1 MDTLKAIQVF
11 VCIAQQGNLSKAAE
25 HLDYSKAMVSRYL
38 EHLEQ
43 TFSTRLFQRN
53 TRKVSL
59 TPAGEKALV
68 YCENILQQQQLLE
81 GLAAPEQHNG
91 TIRFT
96 CGLFLFQLGVN
107 ECIKQFKKR
116 YPQIHFDVYLT
127 ENTVDLIDAHV
138 DLALRITQKVADGL
152 IARPVC
158 QIESTFCA
166 HPHYLQD
173 HTPLSHPSQLIQHDC
188 IAHHTHNQYWT
199 LFDTDQQPQNYPL
212 NVTFKSNDVIALY
225 QMCLKAEGIAML
237 PTLLVR
243 KDIAQQRLQQV
254 FTDFSAP
261 DLTLSLVYA
270 SRQHLPKI
278 TQEFIAF
285 VIENLSFYLNQQN

>member
-59 TPAGEKALV
+59 TPAGEKALL

-81 GLAAPEQHNG
+81 GLAAPEQHRG

-107 ECIKQFKKR
+107 ECIKQFKQR

-127 ENTVDLIDAHV
+127 EDTVDLMDAQV

-158 QIESTFCA
+158 QIESVFCA

-173 HTPLSHPSQLIQHDC
+173 HTPLLHPSQLLQHEC

-212 NVTFKSNDVIALY
+212 NVSFKSNDVIALY
-225 QMCLKAEGIAML
+225 QMCLKAEGITML

-243 KDIAQQRLQQV
+243 KDIAHQRLQQV

-270 SRQHLPKI
+270 SRQHLPKM

-285 VIENLSFYLNQQN
+285 VIENLGFYLNQQN

>member
-38 EHLEQ
+38 DHLEH

-81 GLAAPEQHNG
+81 GLAAPEQHSG

-127 ENTVDLIDAHV
+127 ENTVDLMDAQV

-158 QIESTFCA
+158 QIESIFCA

-173 HTPLSHPSQLIQHDC
+173 HTPLSHPSQLIQYEC

-225 QMCLKAEGIAML
+225 QMCLKAHGIAML

-285 VIENLSFYLNQQN
+285 VIENLNFYLNQQN

>member
-81 GLAAPEQHNG
+81 SLAAPEQHSG

-116 YPQIHFDVYLT
+116 YPHIHFDVYLT
-127 ENTVDLIDAHV
+127 ENTVDLMDAQV

-158 QIESTFCA
+158 QIESVFCA
-166 HPHYLQD
+166 HPHYLKD
-173 HTPLSHPSQLIQHDC
+173 PPPLSHPSQLIQHEC

-225 QMCLKAEGIAML
+225 QMCLKAQGVSML

-243 KDIAQQRLQQV
+243 QDFAEQCLERV
-254 FTDFSAP
+254 FADFSAP

-285 VIENLSFYLNQQN
+285 VIENLSFYLNKQN

>member
-81 GLAAPEQHNG
+81 GLAAPEQHSG

-107 ECIKQFKKR
+107 ECIKQFKKL
-116 YPQIHFDVYLT
+116 YPHSV
-127 ENTVDLIDAHV
+127 
-138 DLALRITQKVADGL
+138 
-152 IARPVC
+152 
-158 QIESTFCA
+158 
-166 HPHYLQD
+166 
-173 HTPLSHPSQLIQHDC
+173 HDK
-188 IAHHTHNQYWT
+188 N
-199 LFDTDQQPQNYPL
+199 
-212 NVTFKSNDVIALY
+212 
-225 QMCLKAEGIAML
+225 
-237 PTLLVR
+237 R
-243 KDIAQQRLQQV
+243 
-254 FTDFSAP
+254 
-261 DLTLSLVYA
+261 
-270 SRQHLPKI
+270 
-278 TQEFIAF
+278 
-285 VIENLSFYLNQQN
+285 

>member
-11 VCIAQQGNLSKAAE
+11 VCIAHQGNLSKAAK

-38 EHLEQ
+38 EHLEHS
-43 TFSTRLFQRN
+43 FSTRLFQRN

-68 YCENILQQQQLLE
+68 YCENILQQQQLLAS
-81 GLAAPEQHNG
+81 LAAPEQHSG

-107 ECIKQFKKR
+107 ECIRQFKKH
-116 YPQIHFDVYLT
+116 YPHIHFDVYLT
-127 ENTVDLIDAHV
+127 EDTLDLMDAQV

-173 HTPLSHPSQLIQHDC
+173 HPPLSHPSQLIQHEC
-188 IAHHTHNQYWT
+188 IAHYTHNQYWT
-199 LFDTDQQPQNYPL
+199 LFDQDQQPQNYPL

-225 QMCLKAEGIAML
+225 QMCLAAQGIAML
-237 PTLLVR
+237 PTFLIR
-243 KDIAQQRLQQV
+243 QDIVTERLQQV

-285 VIENLSFYLNQQN
+285 VIENLSFYLDQQN

>member
-11 VCIAQQGNLSKAAE
+11 VCIAHQGNLSKAAK

-43 TFSTRLFQRN
+43 SFSTRLFQRN

-68 YCENILQQQQLLE
+68 YCENILQQQQLLA
-81 GLAAPEQHNG
+81 GLAAPEQHTG

-107 ECIKQFKKR
+107 ECIRQFKKR
-116 YPQIHFDVYLT
+116 YPHIHFDVYLT
-127 ENTVDLIDAHV
+127 ENTLDLMDAQV

-158 QIESTFCA
+158 QIASTFCA

-173 HTPLSHPSQLIQHDC
+173 HPPLSHPSQLIQHEC
-188 IAHHTHNQYWT
+188 IAHYTHNQYWT
-199 LFDTDQQPQNYPL
+199 LFDQDQQPQNYPL

-225 QMCLKAEGIAML
+225 QMCLAAQGIAML
-237 PTLLVR
+237 PTFLVR
-243 KDIAQQRLQQV
+243 QDIAKDRLQQV

-285 VIENLSFYLNQQN
+285 VIENLNFYLDQQN

>member
-81 GLAAPEQHNG
+81 GLAAPEQHSG

-107 ECIKQFKKR
+107 EYIKQFKKL
-116 YPQIHFDVYLT
+116 YPHIHFDVYLT
-127 ENTVDLIDAHV
+127 ENTVDLMDAQF

-158 QIESTFCA
+158 DIESIFCA

-173 HTPLSHPSQLIQHDC
+173 HTPLSHPSQLIQHEC

-212 NVTFKSNDVIALY
+212 NVTFKSNDVIELY

-243 KDIAQQRLQQV
+243 QDIAQHRLQQV

-285 VIENLSFYLNQQN
+285 VIENLNFYLNQQN

>member
-1 MDTLKAIQVF
+1 MGITQPRCWAI
-11 VCIAQQGNLSKAAE
+11 
-25 HLDYSKAMVSRYL
+25 
-38 EHLEQ
+38 
-43 TFSTRLFQRN
+43 
-53 TRKVSL
+53 
-59 TPAGEKALV
+59 
-68 YCENILQQQQLLE
+68 
-81 GLAAPEQHNG
+81 
-91 TIRFT
+91 
-96 CGLFLFQLGVN
+96 FLFQLGVN
-107 ECIKQFKKR
+107 ECIKQFKKL
-116 YPQIHFDVYLT
+116 YPHIHFDVYLT
-127 ENTVDLIDAHV
+127 EDTVDLMDAQV

-158 QIESTFCA
+158 QIESVFCA

-173 HTPLSHPSQLIQHDC
+173 HTPMLHPSQLLQHEC

-212 NVTFKSNDVIALY
+212 NVSFKSNDVIALY

-243 KDIAQQRLQQV
+243 KDIAHQRLQQV
-254 FTDFSAP
+254 FSAFSAP

-270 SRQHLPKI
+270 SRQHLPKM

-285 VIENLSFYLNQQN
+285 VIENLGFYLNQQN

>member
-11 VCIAQQGNLSKAAE
+11 VCIAHQGNLSKAAE

-68 YCENILQQQQLLE
+68 YCENILQQQQLLA
-81 GLAAPEQHNG
+81 GLAAPEQHTG

-107 ECIKQFKKR
+107 ECIRQFKKR
-116 YPQIHFDVYLT
+116 YPHIQFDVYLT
-127 ENTVDLIDAHV
+127 ENTVDLIDAQV

-158 QIESTFCA
+158 QIGSIFCA
-166 HPHYLQD
+166 HPHYLKD
-173 HTPLSHPSQLIQHDC
+173 HTSLSHPSQLIQHEC
-188 IAHHTHNQYWT
+188 IAHYTHNQYWT
-199 LFDTDQQPQNYPL
+199 LFDQDQQPQNYPL

-225 QMCLKAEGIAML
+225 QMCLAAQGIAML
-237 PTLLVR
+237 PTFLVR
-243 KDIAQQRLQQV
+243 QDIAANRLQQV

-285 VIENLSFYLNQQN
+285 VIENLNFYLDQQN